1 MAISLREVEHIAL
14 LARINITEEEKK
26 EFAGQL
32 NAVLQYA
39 GKLNEINTEDIAPLY
54 HILPIYNVF
63 REDMIVESPD
73 RNELF
78 ANAPEF
84 QDGYF
89 KVPKI
94 L

>member
-1 MAISLREVEHIAL
+1 MAISLEEVEHIAM

-26 EFAGQL
+26 EFAEQL
-32 NAVLQYA
+32 STVLQYA
-39 GKLNEINTEDIAPLY
+39 EKLNEINTEDTDPLY

-63 REDMIVESPD
+63 REDEIIESPD

-78 ANAPEF
+78 ANAPVF